1 MFSRGVMTET
11 DSKTPA
17 VAELA
22 TPDIAFEDREM
33 GSVRVG

>member
-1 MFSRGVMTET
+1 LTEK

-22 TPDIAFEDREM
+22 TPDIAFENIER
-33 GSVRVG
+33 GSVGLE